1 MNRLAV
7 SLPGLELKNP
17 IMPASGC
24 FGFGSEYA
32 QYYDLSVLGSIM
44 IKATTVEPR
53 PGNPVPRVAETPGGM
68 LNAIGLQ
75 NPGLDVVMAE
85 KLPWLAERFPNL
97 PIIANVAG
105 YTTEDYVT
113 VSEVISTAPNVAAL
127 EINISCPNV
136 KRGGITFG
144 TNATAAHDL
153 TKAVVAAANVPVYV
167 KLSPNVTDITEIAR
181 AVADAGADGLTLI
194 NPLTGMRI
202 NLGWRKPVIANGTG
216 GLSGPAVLPIA
227 VRMIDAVTRVV
238 DIPVIGMGGVMTSA
252 DVLELMMAGASA
264 VAVGTANFTDP
275 VACPKIIDGLEPL
288 MDDLHIPSLEDL
300 RTEVRRSR

>member
-85 KLPWLAERFPNL
+85 KLPWLAERFPDL

-144 TNATAAHDL
+144 INATAAHDL
-153 TKAVVAAANVPVYV
+153 TKAVVATANVPVYV

-194 NPLTGMRI
+194 NTLTGMRI

-275 VACPKIIDGLEPL
+275 LACPKIIDGLEPL